1 MNDRGDFYMSSS
13 CDNISDA
20 EMAEGIAVIGMS
32 GRFPGASDI
41 ETLWQNLRE
50 GRETI
55 SRFSP
60 EELEQA
66 GVDQAHINNPNY
78 VPAKGVLD
86 GADLFDAAF
95 FGYTPRE
102 AELMDPQH
110 RIFLE
115 CAWAALEN
123 AGYNSSAYDGP
134 IGVFAGCS
142 KNSYLLS
149 HVASGA
155 SNMGSLDLNIGNS
168 PDFLSTRVSYKLDL
182 KGPSITVQTA
192 CSTSLV
198 AICLGYQSLL
208 DYQCDMVVAGGASV
222 TVPRV
227 RGYPFMEGSIG
238 SPDGHCRAFDVLA
251 AGTVGGEGVGVVVL
265 KRLADAVRDGDT
277 IDAVIA
283 GAAINNDGG
292 HKVGYTA
299 PSVEGQAEV
308 VSMALGMADIDPD
321 TIGYVEAHGTGTRLG
336 DPIEIAALTRAF
348 RVSTERRG
356 YCALGSIKTNL
367 GHLDAAA
374 GVTGFIKAA
383 MSLKHRELVPSLHFS
398 EPNPELHLEQTPF
411 KVNET
416 LKPWAETEIPRRAC
430 VSSFGIGGTNAH
442 IVLQEAPK
450 LPESGAARP
459 LQIVTLSARTASA
472 LDRATQNLAEAL
484 EAVPQK
490 QFEDAAYTMN
500 VGRRHF
506 THRRLVIAQDARTT
520 ADGLKSLDSKLVKS
534 AVVEATNR
542 PVAFMFPGQGAQR
555 CEMGLS
561 LYQDEALF
569 RETLDDIA
577 QKLMGEL
584 GLDLRELLYPLPE
597 KTAEAS
603 ERLNQTQ
610 FTQPALFAVEYAMA
624 RLWMSWGI
632 APDAMIGHSIG
643 EYVAACLAGIFSL
656 DDALSLVATRGRLMQ
671 AAPTGSM
678 LAVALTESVVAEYLT
693 PELSLAAVNEADQS
707 VVAGPSPLID
717 ELKSSFEEK
726 GITCHLLATSHAFHS
741 KMMDEVL
748 VPFTE
753 CLQGMDLQTPQ
764 IAFLSNLTG
773 TWITNAQATDP
784 AYWARHLRETVRFAA
799 GLETLLNDPERVLI
813 EVGPGAMLSGLAMR
827 GPLWGRGHI
836 AVSTTGRARDVAS
849 EREAVLQG
857 LGSLWL
863 AGLDP
868 DWQGFYQ
875 SEQRRRVPLPPY
887 PFERVRFWME
897 SSGRPQ
903 AEQKTLAKAKNV
915 ADWFYVP
922 SWQRS
927 VTPPSSTMPEKWL
940 LFGEDSPLMDGL
952 DARLRAG
959 GADVIRV
966 SATKGF
972 ARTGERTFGLEP
984 GTAADYRSLIEALQA
999 DAWWPDRIVHLWG
1012 AATDGVGGAESRQKL
1027 PSECELY
1034 SLACLADAV
1043 AQGASAAAD
1052 IAVLTH
1058 AGQEVLPRDV
1068 ISPARAAVSG
1078 LARVIPQE
1086 YDKISCRV
1094 VDLDQAVA
1102 EADEQMLER
1111 ILRELASP
1119 ASELIV
1125 AYRDGYRWLQNYVPF
1140 TPAAAGDFSFRQGG
1154 VYLITGGLGKIGLQ
1168 MAGDLAEQVQ
1178 AKLVLMGR
1186 SGVPDRSQWSEVLEG
1201 DDDYAIRR
1209 ITGLQR
1215 IEAAG
1220 GEVMVLQADV
1230 GDSDAVREAVQAAK
1244 QRFGE
1249 INAVV
1254 HAAGTTTGETLDSL
1268 HTLDRG
1274 AFDKQLTSKL
1284 VGAWNLDIA
1293 LAGHEL
1299 DFKLLMSS
1307 LSSVLGGLGL
1317 GAYAAANAA
1326 LDALACVEP
1335 SDASPSWRAVDWDA
1349 WRFGELP
1356 TVGASQLA
1364 RLAMTPEE
1372 GMEAFQRMLGT
1383 ADVPRVVVS
1392 TADLERRLT
1401 QSNILRLPEE
1411 EQTSKLE
1418 TEGTSYERPE
1428 LEQRFAVPEN
1438 DLQQHIADVWQE
1450 FLGIGRV
1457 GILDDFFALGGHS
1470 LLSLRIISRLNAD
1483 LELELPVNIIFEHPT
1498 ISELAEYI
1506 ESLSSDVDEDKMAE
1520 LLDLVEGLSDEELL
1534 AQLAEKDAGS

>member
-1 MNDRGDFYMSSS
+1 MSSS

-20 EMAEGIAVIGMS
+20 ELAEGIAVIGMS
-32 GRFPGASDI
+32 GRFPGAGDI

-66 GVDQAHINNPNY
+66 GVDPAHINNPNY
-78 VPAKGVLD
+78 VPAKGML
-86 GADLFDAAF
+86 ADADMFDAAF

-115 CAWAALEN
+115 SAWAALEN
-123 AGYNSSAYDGP
+123 AGYNPSAYDGP

-198 AICLGYQSLL
+198 AVCLGYQSLL

-265 KRLADAVRDGDT
+265 KRLADALRDGDT

-283 GAAINNDGG
+283 GAAINNDGAN
-292 HKVGYTA
+292 KVGYTA

-336 DPIEIAALTRAF
+336 DPIEVAALSRAF

-356 YCALGSIKTNL
+356 YCALGSVKTNL

-374 GVTGFIKAA
+374 GVTGFIKAVL
-383 MSLKHRELVPSLHFS
+383 SIKHRELVPNLHFS
-398 EPNPELHLEQTPF
+398 EPNPELHLDQTPF
-411 KVNET
+411 KVNEG
-416 LKPWAETEIPRRAC
+416 LRPWPEGEASRRAS

-442 IVLQEAPK
+442 VVLQEAPG

-472 LDRATQNLAEAL
+472 LDRATHNLIEAL
-484 EAVPQK
+484 EAMPPQ

-500 VGRRHF
+500 IGRRHF
-506 THRRLVIAQDARTT
+506 THRRLVIAPDARAT
-520 ADGLKSLDSKLVKS
+520 ADSLKALNSKRVES
-534 AVVEATNR
+534 AIVEVMNR
-542 PVAFMFPGQGAQR
+542 PVAFMFPGQGTQR
-555 CEMGLS
+555 CGMGLS
-561 LYQDEALF
+561 LYQDEPVF
-569 RETLDDIA
+569 RDVLDGIA

-597 KTAEAS
+597 QQAEAS

-632 APDAMIGHSIG
+632 TPDAMTGHSIG
-643 EYVAACLAGIFSL
+643 EYVAACLAGVFSL
-656 DDALSLVATRGRLMQ
+656 DDALALVSARGRLMQ

-678 LAVALTESVVAEYLT
+678 LAVALTESAVAEYLT
-693 PELSLAAVNEADQS
+693 QDLSLAAVNETGQC
-707 VVAGPSPLID
+707 VVAGPSPRIT
-717 ELKSSFEEK
+717 ELTSLLEAR
-726 GITCHLLATSHAFHS
+726 GITCHQLATSHAFHS
-741 KMMDEVL
+741 AMMDEVL

-753 CLQGMDLQTPQ
+753 RLQGMDLQAPR
-764 IAFLSNLTG
+764 IAFLSNVTG

-784 AYWARHLRETVRFAA
+784 AYWARHLRETVRFASS
-799 GLETLLNDPERVLI
+799 LETLLNDSERVLI
-813 EVGPGAMLSGLAMR
+813 EVGPGAALSGLAMR
-827 GPLWGRGHI
+827 DPRWSSGHA
-836 AVSTTGRARDVAS
+836 AVSTTGRARDVAG

-857 LGSLWL
+857 LGRLWL

-875 SEQRRRVPLPPY
+875 SERRHRVPLPPY
-887 PFERVRFWME
+887 PFERTRFWME
-897 SSGRPQ
+897 SSVRPQ
-903 AEQKTLAKAKNV
+903 GEQKALGKTKDV
-915 ADWFYVP
+915 AEWFYVP

-927 VTPPSSTMPEKWL
+927 VTPSLADMPAKWL
-940 LFGEDSPLMDGL
+940 LFGDDSRLVDGL
-952 DARLRAG
+952 SRRLQVDC
-959 GADVIRV
+959 ADVVRV
-966 SATKGF
+966 CAAKGF
-972 ARTGERTFGLEP
+972 TRISERNFGIEP
-984 GTAADYRSLIEALQA
+984 GRPDDYRSLLESLQA
-999 DAWWPDRIVHLWG
+999 GDWSPDRIVHLWG
-1012 AATDGVGGAESRQKL
+1012 AATDDVGNVDFPPKL
-1027 PSECELY
+1027 PSERELY
-1034 SLACLADAV
+1034 SLACLADVLAE
-1043 AQGASAAAD
+1043 AEPAATD
-1052 IAVLTH
+1052 LVVLTY
-1058 AGQEVLPRDV
+1058 AGQEVLPHDL

-1086 YDKISCRV
+1086 YEQITCRV
-1094 VDLDQAVA
+1094 VDLDRAAA
-1102 EADEQMLER
+1102 EGDEQMLDR
-1111 ILRELASP
+1111 VVRELASP

-1125 AYRDGYRWLQNYVPF
+1125 AYRDGYRWLQNFAPF
-1140 TPAAAGDFSFRQGG
+1140 TPAPAGDYSFPQGG

-1168 MAGDLAEQVQ
+1168 MAADLAEQVQ
-1178 AKLVLMGR
+1178 ARLVLVSR
-1186 SGVPDRSQWSEVLEG
+1186 SGVPDRSQWSDVLNG
-1201 DDDYAIRR
+1201 DDDHAIRR
-1209 ITGLQR
+1209 IKGLQR

-1220 GEVMVLQADV
+1220 GEVMVQQADV
-1230 GDSDAVREAVQAAK
+1230 GDPDALREAVYAAE

-1254 HAAGTTTGETLDSL
+1254 HAAGTTSGETLEAV
-1268 HTLDRG
+1268 HALDRS
-1274 AFDKQLTSKL
+1274 AFDAQLTSKL
-1284 VGAWNLDIA
+1284 VGAWNLDAA
-1293 LAGHEL
+1293 LAGRKL

-1326 LDALACVEP
+1326 LDALAYVET
-1335 SDASPSWRAVDWDA
+1335 DDVAPSWRAVDWDA
-1349 WRFGELP
+1349 WRFGEVP
-1356 TVGASQLA
+1356 AAGASQLA

-1372 GMEAFQRMLGT
+1372 GMEAFKRVLGT

-1392 TADLERRLT
+1392 TADLERRLA
-1401 QSNILRLPEE
+1401 QSNILRPPEE
-1411 EQTSKLE
+1411 EQASKSE

-1428 LEQRFAVPEN
+1428 MDQSFAGPEN

-1457 GILDDFFALGGHS
+1457 GILDDFFTLGGHS

-1483 LELELPVNIIFEHPT
+1483 LDLELPVNIIFEHPT
-1498 ISELAEYI
+1498 ITELAQYI
-1506 ESLSSDVDEDKMAE
+1506 ESISLDVDEDKMAE

-1534 AQLAEKDAGS
+1534 AQLAEKDPDS